1 MHGGIDSAL
10 YWARVL
16 PGLPGHG
23 MPSSSL
29 LQPSMGFLDTLGL
42 GSSKAR
48 PVGQNLEKGSPEESE
63 GEWKDYAIKATIFL
77 ALVVVALLAF
87 PSGERLEVTVQEG
100 DIWRQDVKTAPFS
113 FAIYK
118 HPDTLAAERRR
129 VEQNTPAFIQEIS
142 DAMQQTQ
149 IRRDTLEMQLEEA
162 FAAFDRMLSHQAA
175 GDPEAAAS
183 DSLLYR
189 ERRRNARVRL
199 SSTQWM
205 VLERD
210 LRLRSQAMDAD
221 EVPSRDQ
228 PLYQVLLREATQI
241 SQQLQQ
247 QGVLDVPAD
256 SILSDEVIVRNIEER
271 TQRPPQ
277 PIDNFLGLDRAYD
290 EARDSFEEVLP
301 DRPDAVSVAMPF
313 FRAVFVPTHA
323 YMQSETRREI
333 RARESRL
340 SPTRGRVE
348 EGEVIVREGERI
360 TPEIRQQLVSLERAE
375 RERLAGTIAWKQGSG
390 NTVLILAAFGIFF
403 LYIYLVRPTLF
414 FDNTKVFLMAL
425 LFTGIIALFAVGL
438 RYPVI
443 GMYAVPV
450 AIVSVLLTVIFDSRV
465 GFFGTITLGLL
476 GGLLLGYDFEYAF
489 ATIFAGAIA
498 VFSVRDI
505 RNRGQFFL
513 SAGLVFTAYMVV
525 ILATWLLYDTPVD
538 TLWRDS
544 VRVAGSSFLLVLA
557 YPLLWVFERTFN
569 LTTDLTLLELSDTN
583 RPLLKE
589 LSVRAPGSFNH
600 VMQVANL
607 SEAGATAIGADALLT
622 RVGALYHDIGKM
634 LKPEYFIENQ
644 RSDTNPH
651 DDLKPRMSAL
661 IIASHVR
668 EGLEMGRQ
676 YNLPQPVLDFIT
688 THHGTSRIEYFYRK
702 ACEQADNPDTE
713 VPESEFRYPGPR
725 PFSKETGVL
734 MLADSL
740 EAACRSLTDPTHK
753 RLETMLDMIFQTRI
767 DDGQLDDTDLTFRDL
782 QQLKETFLSM
792 LLGIHHVRVKYPGQD
807 KEDAAEEAPDP
818 EVLPGP
824 KSTVQV
830 SVDPSLPIAD
840 PSKLKTGELAAGTL
854 HPRAS
859 TSKDLLPPEVV
870 QWIDP
875 HARPHGEDPEEADGA
890 AAREGGTNGQPE
902 APMKQRS
909 DDPSADGSKG

>member
-1 MHGGIDSAL
+1 
-10 YWARVL
+10 
-16 PGLPGHG
+16 
-23 MPSSSL
+23 MPFPSL
-29 LQPSMGFLDTLGL
+29 LLPFMGLLDKLGL
-42 GSSKAR
+42 GNSKAR
-48 PVGQNLEKGSPEESE
+48 PVGQNLEKGLPEEN
-63 GEWKDYAIKATIFL
+63 EWEWADYALKAAIFVV
-77 ALVVVALLAF
+77 LVVVALLAY
-87 PSGERLEVTVQEG
+87 PGGERLEVTVQEG
-100 DIWRQDVKTAPFS
+100 DIWRQNVKTAPFS

-129 VEQNTPAFIQEIS
+129 VEQNTPAFVQEIP
-142 DAMQQTQ
+142 DAPQQTLT
-149 IRRDTLEMQLEEA
+149 RRDTLRMQLDKA
-162 FAAFDRMLSHQAA
+162 FAAFNQMLDHQAA
-175 GDPEAAAS
+175 EEQEAAAT
-183 DSLLYR
+183 DSLTYR

-199 SSTQWM
+199 SSTQWT

-210 LRLRSQAMDAD
+210 LRLRNRGPDSAN
-221 EVPSRDQ
+221 VPSRDR
-228 PLYQVLLREATQI
+228 PLHEALVEEATQI
-241 SQQLQQ
+241 SQQLQGE
-247 QGVLDVPAD
+247 GVLDVPHD
-256 SILSDEVIVRNIEER
+256 SIHSQEVIVRNVGER

-277 PIDNFLGLDRAYD
+277 PIDNFLGLDRAYE
-290 EARDSFEEVLP
+290 EARASFEEVFP
-301 DRPDAVSVAMPF
+301 ERPEVVAVAMPF

-333 RARESRL
+333 RAQESRL
-340 SPTRGRVE
+340 SPTRGRVNQ
-348 EGEVIVREGERI
+348 GDVVVREGERI
-360 TPEIRQQLVSLERAE
+360 TSEIRQQLVSLERAQ
-375 RERLAGTIAWKQGSG
+375 RERLAGSIAWKQGSG
-390 NTVLILAAFGIFF
+390 NALLIIAAFGIFF
-403 LYIYLVRPTLF
+403 LYIYLVRPNLF
-414 FDNTKVFLMAL
+414 FDNTQVFLMAL
-425 LFTGIIALFAVGL
+425 QFAGIIALFAVGV

-450 AIVSVLLTVIFDSRV
+450 AIVSVLFTVIFDSRV

-505 RNRGQFFL
+505 KNRGQFFL
-513 SAGLVFTAYMVV
+513 SAGLVFLAYML
-525 ILATWLLYDTPVD
+525 IIFSTWLLYDTPVD
-538 TLWRDS
+538 TLWRDG

-644 RSDTNPH
+644 RGQTNPH

-702 ACEQADNPDTE
+702 AREQSENPDAE

-792 LLGIHHVRVKYPGQD
+792 LLGIHHVRVKYPGQ
-807 KEDAAEEAPDP
+807 KEDEEAADAEEAPDTSTDG
-818 EVLPGP
+818 EADDEALPGKP
-824 KSTVQV
+824 AVQV
-830 SVDPSLPIAD
+830 SVDSSLPIAD
-840 PSKLKTGELAAGTL
+840 PSKLKTDELAAGTL
-854 HPRAS
+854 HLRSGTSRA
-859 TSKDLLPPEVV
+859 LLPPEVV

-875 HARPHGEDPEEADGA
+875 RATPQHEEAEEA
-890 AAREGGTNGQPE
+890 EEEPARGNDANGQLESPSEQRADDASTDKAKESE
-902 APMKQRS
+902 A
-909 DDPSADGSKG
+909 

>member
-1 MHGGIDSAL
+1 MH
-10 YWARVL
+10 
-16 PGLPGHG
+16 PPF
-23 MPSSSL
+23 PSL
-29 LQPSMGFLDTLGL
+29 LLSSMGLLDKLGL
-42 GSSKAR
+42 GNSKAR
-48 PVGQNLEKGSPEESE
+48 PVGKTLEKGQPEEN
-63 GEWKDYAIKATIFL
+63 EWEWADYATKAAIFV
-77 ALVVVALLAF
+77 ALVVVALLAY
-87 PSGERLEVTVQEG
+87 PGGERLEVTVQEG

-129 VEQNTPAFIQEIS
+129 VEQNTPAFIQEIP
-142 DAMQQTQ
+142 DALRQTL
-149 IRRDTLEMQLEEA
+149 IRGDTLQVQLDEA
-162 FAAFDRMLSHQAA
+162 FAAFNQMLAHRAA
-175 GDPEAAAS
+175 GEEEATAT

-189 ERRRNARVRL
+189 ERRRSARVRL
-199 SSTQWM
+199 SSTQWAT
-205 VLERD
+205 LERD
-210 LRLRSQAMDAD
+210 HRLRNQALEGADA
-221 EVPSRDQ
+221 PPRGQ
-228 PLYQVLLREATQI
+228 PLHQELVEEATRI
-241 SQQLQQ
+241 SQELQRE
-247 QGVLDVPAD
+247 GVLDVPHD
-256 SILSDEVIVRNIEER
+256 SIHSEEVIVRNVEER

-277 PIDNFLGLDRAYD
+277 PIGNFLGLDKAYE
-290 EARDSFEEVLP
+290 EAEASFAEVFP
-301 DRPDAVSVAMPF
+301 ERPEVVSVAMPF

-340 SPTRGRVE
+340 SPTRGRVDQ
-348 EGEVIVREGERI
+348 GDVIVREGERV
-360 TPEIRQQLVSLERAE
+360 TPQVRQQLVSLERAQ
-375 RERLAGTIAWKQGSG
+375 RERLAGSIAWKQESG
-390 NTVLILAAFGIFF
+390 NALLIIAAFGIFF

-414 FDNTKVFLMAL
+414 FDNTQVFLMAL
-425 LFTGIIALFAVGL
+425 QFAGIIGLFAVGV

-450 AIVSVLLTVIFDSRV
+450 AIVSVLFTVIFDSRV

-505 RNRGQFFL
+505 KNRGQFFL
-513 SAGLVFTAYMVV
+513 SAGLVFLAYML
-525 ILATWLLYDTPVD
+525 IIFSTWLLYDTPVD

-569 LTTDLTLLELSDTN
+569 ITTDLTLLELSDTN

-607 SEAGATAIGADALLT
+607 SEAGATAIGANALLT

-644 RSDTNPH
+644 RGGTNPH
-651 DDLKPRMSAL
+651 NDLKPRMSAL

-702 ACEQADNPDTE
+702 ACEQAENPDTE

-740 EAACRSLTDPTHK
+740 EAACRSLSEPTHK
-753 RLETMLDMIFQTRI
+753 RLETMLEMIFETRI

-792 LLGIHHVRVKYPGQD
+792 LLGIHHVRVKYPGQKGGGAAAEAD
-807 KEDAAEEAPDP
+807 EAAAEETGA
-818 EVLPGP
+818 EALPG
-824 KSTVQV
+824 KSAVEV

-840 PSKLKTGELAAGTL
+840 PSKLKAGELAGGTL
-854 HPRAS
+854 YPRS
-859 TSKDLLPPEVV
+859 GTSRALLPPEVV
-870 QWIDP
+870 QWVDP
-875 HARPHGEDPEEADGA
+875 RATPQHEKAEAAEEKPAQESDA
-890 AAREGGTNGQPE
+890 NGQPE
-902 APMKQRS
+902 APLEQR
-909 DDPSADGSKG
+909 ADGTSTPGQAKEPGA

>member
-1 MHGGIDSAL
+1 M
-10 YWARVL
+10 
-16 PGLPGHG
+16 GL
-23 MPSSSL
+23 
-29 LQPSMGFLDTLGL
+29 LDKLGL
-42 GSSKAR
+42 GRSKAR
-48 PVGQNLEKGSPEESE
+48 PVGQTLEKGQPEKDER
-63 GEWKDYAIKATIFL
+63 EWTDYAVKAGIFV
-77 ALVVVALLAF
+77 ALVVVALLAY
-87 PSGERLEVTVQEG
+87 PGGERLEVTVQVG
-100 DIWRQDVKTAPFS
+100 DIWRQDVTTAPFS

-129 VEQNTPAFIQEIS
+129 VEQNTPAFLQEIP
-142 DAMQQTQ
+142 DAQQQTLARGDTLAMQL
-149 IRRDTLEMQLEEA
+149 DAA
-162 FAAFDRMLSHQAA
+162 FAAFDQMLEHQAA
-175 GDPEAAAS
+175 DEQEAAAA
-183 DSLLYR
+183 DSLEYR
-189 ERRRNARVRL
+189 ERRGSARVRL
-199 SSTQWM
+199 ASTQWT

-210 LRLRSQAMDAD
+210 VRLRTLDLDGAD
-221 EVPSRDQ
+221 IPSRDR
-228 PLYQVLLREATQI
+228 LLHQVLVQEATRI

-247 QGVLDVPAD
+247 EGVLDVPRD
-256 SILSDEVIVRNIEER
+256 SIPSREVIVRNVEER

-277 PIDNFLGLDRAYD
+277 PVENFYGLDRAYE
-290 EARDSFEEVLP
+290 EAEASFAQVFPERPEV
-301 DRPDAVSVAMPF
+301 VSVGMPF

-340 SPTRGRVE
+340 SPTRGRVDA
-348 EGEVIVREGERI
+348 GEVIVREGERV
-360 TPEIRQQLVSLERAE
+360 TPEIRQQLVSLERAQ

-390 NTVLILAAFGIFF
+390 NTLLIMAAFGIFF
-403 LYIYLVRPTLF
+403 LYIYLVRPHLF
-414 FDNTKVFLMAL
+414 FDNTQVFLMAL
-425 LFTGIIALFAVGL
+425 QFAGIIALFAVGV

-450 AIVSVLLTVIFDSRV
+450 AIVSVLFTVIFDSRV

-505 RNRGQFFL
+505 KNRGQFFL
-513 SAGLVFTAYMVV
+513 SAGLVFIAYML
-525 ILATWLLYDTPVD
+525 IIFSTWLLYDTPVD

-569 LTTDLTLLELSDTN
+569 ITTDLTLLELSDSN

-607 SEAGATAIGADALLT
+607 SEAGATAIGANALLT

-644 RSDTNPH
+644 RGGANPH

-702 ACEQADNPDTE
+702 ACEQADNPDAE

-792 LLGIHHVRVKYPGQD
+792 LLGIHHVRVKYPGQKQTEATD
-807 KEDAAEEAPDP
+807 DAEQVPPEPPEDRTRPRGTSAI
-818 EVLPGP
+818 
-824 KSTVQV
+824 QI
-830 SVDPSLPIAD
+830 SVDPDLPIAD
-840 PSKLKTGELAAGTL
+840 PSELESDEMAAGTL
-854 HPRAS
+854 HPRAR
-859 TSKDLLPPEVV
+859 TSRELLPPEVV
-870 QWIDP
+870 RWIDP
-875 HARPHGEDPEEADGA
+875 HAAPQKTADEEARPSRRNEATQDA
-890 AAREGGTNGQPE
+890 TEADMEHPTN
-902 APMKQRS
+902 
-909 DDPSADGSKG
+909 DTSASNPKATDE